1 MLQTVPSRQTLA
13 RKYQQIVVI
22 IQLQHAVEVVMLR
35 REDTLTT
42 SSMFLKFM
50 RPEAVAWDKYIKSW
64 SETCSDTQTT
74 TPCSS
79 QILLTCMPELYQ
91 ISR

>member
-22 IQLQHAVEVVMLR
+22 IQLQHAVEVVMFR

-42 SSMFLKFM
+42 SSMFLKFIAP
-50 RPEAVAWDKYIKSW
+50 RS
-64 SETCSDTQTT
+64 CRLG
-74 TPCSS
+74 
-79 QILLTCMPELYQ
+79 QIHPKLVRNMF
-91 ISR
+91 